1 MINSR
6 LFSADLVKGL
16 TAGLGNSVSVEL
28 DKTESASAIEEE
40 WVWVD
45 GYKGTNSEMVCRDQ
59 QYEIGKTY
67 VMPEGSEIEA
77 CKSGF
82 HLCLGIIEVFKYYS
96 IGHGNR
102 FFKVRALVRKSDLDK
117 MAKPIDRISSDWALE
132 SMFVMPSFKSV
143 LDPNGGLSFVATGT
157 EDKLSAK
164 SIEFVS
170 ELTVDE
176 IFEKTYA
183 NKWSKK
189 DKKRALIEGLRNV
202 KQEITARELEKKKK
216 KQEEKLVAL
225 GYSRPF
231 AVLIIDEGKYDK
243 AYAVGTQSDLSMDMK
258 VLTIFR

>member
-1 MINSR
+1 MKS
-6 LFSADLVKGL
+6 LFDNAMESLQKGL
-16 TAGLGNSVSVEL
+16 SEGAIERAVS
-28 DKTESASAIEEE
+28 KAEEE
-40 WVWVD
+40 WVWVE
-45 GYKGTNSEMVCRDQ
+45 GYKGTNSEMMCRDQ

-67 VMPEGSEIEA
+67 VMPEGSEIKA

-82 HLCLGIIEVFKYYS
+82 HLCLGIIEVFKHYS
-96 IGHGNR
+96 IGNGNR

-117 MAKPIDRISSDWALE
+117 MAKPVDRMSSIWELE
-132 SMFVMPSFKSV
+132 GMFVMPSFKSV
-143 LDPNGGLSFVATGT
+143 LDPNGGVSFVATGT
-157 EDKLSAK
+157 EDKISAK

-202 KQEITARELEKKKK
+202 EQEIAARELEKKKK
-216 KQEEKLVAL
+216 EQEEKLVAL
-225 GYSRPF
+225 GYARPF
-231 AVLIIDEGKYDK
+231 AALIIQDGKYEK
-243 AYAVGTQSDLSMDMK
+243 AYAVGTQTDLSMDMK